1 VHETR
6 APHQGQAPARTCAA
20 PLHEGKA
27 KGEAATGAAGDA
39 GADVLRVDVDRV
51 RDWLMAVPGDDELRG
66 RDERDRG
73 RDGRVQWS
81 AAAVTRS
88 SAACPRLAALSA
100 DLRRAGIC
108 RYRRPTPFRTQSPVG
123 RPAAPIVPSLDRR
136 SGSFGVGSLF
146 WSGSHRLSPVART
159 ARAVLPTHGGACDVL
174 LQMERK
180 CVASDDANG
189 ARGT

>member
-1 VHETR
+1 VHE
-6 APHQGQAPARTCAA
+6 
-20 PLHEGKA
+20 
-27 KGEAATGAAGDA
+27 
-39 GADVLRVDVDRV
+39 RVV
-51 RDWLMAVPGDDELRG
+51 AVPRGHEFRG
-66 RDERDRG
+66 RYERDRR
-73 RDGRVQWS
+73 RDGRVQRS
-81 AAAVTRS
+81 VAAITRS
-88 SAACPRLAALSA
+88 LAGRLRLAALSA

-108 RYRRPTPFRTQSPVG
+108 RYRRPTPFRTRSPVG

-146 WSGSHRLSPVART
+146 WSGSHRLSPVVRT